1 MTFDPRDVA
10 VVCGGLSL
18 LAVLVGIAVW
28 DVRKFDRHLAE
39 RNRRWAR
46 DLEELQADLLAQRE
60 QRLAEERQ
68 QREQWRQD
76 ARELSQ
82 RNRVALRHMIPQS
95 EVAK

>member
-39 RNRRWAR
+39 RNRRWTR

-60 QRLAEERQ
+60 RRLAEERQ
-68 QREQWRQD
+68 QREQWGQE
-76 ARELSQ
+76 ARELSE
-82 RNRVALRHMIPQS
+82 RNRVALAHMIQNR